1 MTVAALEAIT
11 ITARIIAMMNV
22 VRDVV
27 LVFPLAFSLASLEES
42 PLGLLR
48 LLGLL
53 GLLGF
58 AFLC

>member
-27 LVFPLAFSLASLEES
+27 LVFPLVFSLASLEES
-42 PLGLLR
+42 PLGLL
-48 LLGLL
+48 